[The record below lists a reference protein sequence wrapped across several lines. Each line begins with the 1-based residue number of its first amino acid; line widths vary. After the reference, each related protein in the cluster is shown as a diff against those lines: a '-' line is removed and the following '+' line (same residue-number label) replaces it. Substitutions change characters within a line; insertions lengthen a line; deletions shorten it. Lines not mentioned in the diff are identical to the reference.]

1 MVGRS
6 RVTLSDVAARARVSA
21 TTASYILNG
30 RSAEMRISPETER
43 RVRAAVAELGYR
55 PNRSARNL
63 RTSTTKTFGVISD
76 FVASGQYASQMLTG
90 ASAAARASGHLL
102 VIGETE
108 GDADVESLLIE
119 EMLDRQV
126 DGIIYV
132 RLVHSEVTV
141 PALLAHRRAVLLNC
155 VDRRSPLPAVLP
167 DERQGGRTASEL
179 LVSAGVAERVYVVG
193 EDPTPKALAGPLRL
207 DGVRDGLREAGLEL
221 GGVITCDWTVE
232 AAYDAVHLWL
242 MSGVQP
248 SALVCLNDRV
258 AMGTYQALAA
268 NGLDVP
274 RDTAVLS
281 FDGSELAS
289 WLRPPLTSVALPFAE
304 LGERAVRTLL
314 DAPGGPDNV
323 ELVPMG
329 VALGRSLPPERS
341 RDVAPAGGSA
351 HGALAS
357 LP

>member
-1 MVGRS
+1 
-6 RVTLSDVAARARVSA
+6 VAARARVST

-30 RSAEMRISPETER
+30 RSAEMRISPETEQ
-43 RVRAAVAELGYR
+43 RVRAAATELGYR

-90 ASAAARASGHLL
+90 ASAAARDSGHLL

-108 GDADVESLLIE
+108 GDPGVEALLIE

-141 PALLAHRRAVLLNC
+141 PPLLAHRRAVLLNC
-155 VDRRSPLPAVLP
+155 VDRSSSLPAVLP
-167 DERQGGRTASEL
+167 DELQGGRTAAGL
-179 LVSAGVAERVYVVG
+179 LLDAGVAGRVYVVG
-193 EDPTPKALAGPLRL
+193 EDPTPNALAGPLRL
-207 DGVRDGLREAGLEL
+207 DGVRAGLREAGVDLA
-221 GGVITCDWTVE
+221 GVVTCDWTVE

-248 SALVCLNDRV
+248 TALVCLNDRV

-274 RDTAVLS
+274 RDTAVVS
-281 FDGSELAS
+281 FDGSELAA
-289 WLRPPLTSVALPFAE
+289 WLRPPVTSVALPFAA
-304 LGERAVRTLL
+304 LGERAVRMLL
-314 DAPGGPDNV
+314 DSPGAPGEV
-323 ELVPMG
+323 ALVPMG
-329 VALGRSLPPERS
+329 VLAGRSLP
-341 RDVAPAGGSA
+341 AGGPTEAA
-351 HGALAS
+351 HAGGVARGAFAS
-357 LP
+357 LQ